1 MTAQTTTTGLREAA
15 TSTMALAEL
24 DADEERRSKAS
35 FVVRFSRYGVLVTF
49 AVVFAFFA
57 VDVPGTFLTGQNLA
71 NITNAAAVD
80 GLLAVGITVPL
91 VIGDFDL
98 SVGSG
103 ASLGGALA
111 IVLMANHGWAPLPAV
126 ATALALGLA
135 VGVANGLVIGVLGAS
150 SFIITL
156 AMGSV
161 LTGIEFLLTKQQTII
176 IGIPQSFVSFGSHTI
191 VGVELP
197 VYITV
202 ALTVVLALAMSQ
214 TPAGRYV
221 RAVGSNQAAS
231 RLLGLPV
238 TRLRI
243 AGLVI
248 SAGCAAL
255 AGVFIVATAGNS
267 FPNAGE
273 PHLLPA
279 FAAAFLGSTLF
290 PSRQFSLVGSWIS
303 AWLLGMVAT
312 GLVELNLQSWTID
325 VFDGLVLIVAI
336 VTAIQVRG
344 RR

>member
-1 MTAQTTTTGLREAA
+1 MSAQTTTTT
-15 TSTMALAEL
+15 TS
-24 DADEERRSKAS
+24 SPAS
-35 FVVRFSRYGVLVTF
+35 IIVASASDGSIVDRLTGRLGRYGVLLTF
-49 AVVFAFFA
+49 AAVFAFFA
-57 VDVPGTFLTGQNLA
+57 IDIPSTFLTGQNLA
-71 NITNAAAVD
+71 DITNSAAVD
-80 GLLAVGITVPL
+80 ALLAVGITVPL
-91 VIGDFDL
+91 IIGDFDL

-111 IVLMANHGWAPLPAV
+111 IVLMSSHTWAPIPAV
-126 ATALALGLA
+126 AVALALGLT
-135 VGVANGLVIGVLGAS
+135 VGLISGVVIGMLGAS

-161 LTGIEFLLTKQQTII
+161 LTGIEFLFTKQQTIVV
-176 IGIPQSFVSFGSHTI
+176 GIPQSFVSFGTDTAAGLEI
-191 VGVELP
+191 P
-197 VYITV
+197 VYLTV
-202 ALTVVLALAMSQ
+202 AIALGIAFCISQ

-221 RAVGSNQAAS
+221 RAVGANQTAS

-243 AGLVI
+243 VGLML

-255 AGVFIVATAGNS
+255 AGIFIVATAGNS

-290 PSRQFSLVGSWIS
+290 PSRRFSLIGSCIS

-336 VTAIQVRG
+336 VTAMQVRC
-344 RR
+344 RS